1 MKKNLKQLVM
11 VLILAIMIFPAS
23 VRAEGNNCF
32 GDDLKGADQE
42 AFSTLI
48 DEIQCIKE
56 AHPEFNDERILE
68 IIDQNHTKFERG
80 ISDIWNSLT
89 DSEKKLCIRYPFAA
103 LKVNTAKNI
112 ATSKTESKFG
122 MNGLGDRRITQGT
135 YGILISNKDLGGSL
149 LWCDSLADFLKHT

>member
-89 DSEKKLCIRYPFAA
+89 DSEKKLCIRC
-103 LKVNTAKNI
+103 
-112 ATSKTESKFG
+112 
-122 MNGLGDRRITQGT
+122 RIMARE
-135 YGILISNKDLGGSL
+135 L
-149 LWCDSLADFLKHT
+149 LWHFTFPCNISVVV